1 MPYIIDPGTNP
12 NGEEFEAYNIR
23 RWGGSGWT
31 RHMKSE
37 GKKDGATFKSWKTW
51 PNTFKAHQLIRL
63 AENKGVDTNVSNKAL
78 FEAIYEEGQNISSI
92 DILVQIGTH
101 KLGLSAE
108 EVRDCLEFDRLGDEI
123 KSDINAG
130 RRKYDISGVPFFIIG
145 AEGRKGLPYAMSGAQ
160 SPSTFLE
167 TFETVLEEE

>member
-1 MPYIIDPGTNP
+1 MIDPGTNP

-37 GKKDGATFKSWKTW
+37 GRKDGATFKSWKTW

-78 FEAIYEEGQNISSI
+78 FEAVYEDGLNISSI
-92 DILVQIGTH
+92 DTLVETGT

-160 SPSTFLE
+160 SPGTFLE

>member
-1 MPYIIDPGTNP
+1 MIDPGTKP
-12 NGEEFEAYNIR
+12 GGEEFEAYNIR

-37 GKKDGATFKSWKTW
+37 GRKDGATFKSWVTW

-63 AENKGVDTNVSNKAL
+63 AENKGVDTNLSNKAL
-78 FEAIYEEGQNISSI
+78 FEAVYEEGQNISLV
-92 DILVQIGTH
+92 DTLVQIGSN

-123 KSDINAG
+123 KNDINIG
-130 RRKYDISGVPFFIIG
+130 RRKHDISGVPFFIIG

-160 SPSTFLE
+160 SPNTFLQ
-167 TFETVLEEE
+167 TFETVLSEE

>member
-1 MPYIIDPGTNP
+1 MIDPGTNP

-63 AENKGVDTNVSNKAL
+63 AENKGVDTNVSNKVL
-78 FEAIYEEGQNISSI
+78 FEAVYEEGQNISSI
-92 DILVQIGTH
+92 DTLVQIGMD

-145 AEGRKGLPYAMSGAQ
+145 AKDRKGLPYAMSGAQ

>member
-1 MPYIIDPGTNP
+1 
-12 NGEEFEAYNIR
+12 
-23 RWGGSGWT
+23 
-31 RHMKSE
+31 MKSE
-37 GKKDGATFKSWKTW
+37 GRKDGATFKDWKTW

-63 AENKGVDTNVSNKAL
+63 AENKGVDTNASNKAL
-78 FEAIYEEGQNISSI
+78 FEAVYEEGLNISSI
-92 DILVQIGTH
+92 ETLVEIGTE

-145 AEGRKGLPYAMSGAQ
+145 AEGKKGFPMRCRVLSRPALFST
-160 SPSTFLE
+160 PSRLFWRRSKE
-167 TFETVLEEE
+167 KIEI

>member
-1 MPYIIDPGTNP
+1 MIDAATKPD
-12 NGEEFEAYNIR
+12 GEEFEAYNIR

-31 RHMKSE
+31 GHMKSE
-37 GKKDGATFKSWKTW
+37 GRKDGATFKKWVTW

-63 AENKGVDTNVSNKAL
+63 AENKGVDTNLSNKAL
-78 FEAIYEEGQNISSI
+78 FEAVYEEGQNIS
-92 DILVQIGTH
+92 LVDTLVEIATG

-160 SPSTFLE
+160 SPNTFLK